1 MDNNSKLQNGSLD
14 IYTLAYNNVKTA
26 PQLQDIFCNSL
37 KGKVALVTG
46 GATGLGYTV
55 VNRLAEAG
63 ASVVIA
69 SRNEERGKNA
79 VKDFS
84 EKGYNVSYVRTDVT
98 KVADCYAAVEFAVNT
113 YGKLDILVSGAA
125 GWSSYAFLDMP
136 EAEFDRIMDTDCKG
150 VYYIA
155 QAAAR
160 AMISGKNPGKIVFI
174 SSAAHLGC
182 TQPNIGMMTH
192 YIAAKSAVA
201 NMTKGIAAE
210 LKQYNISV
218 NCVAPGGMLTA
229 GVFTEG
235 SEAGSLYGE
244 EYLKSRK
251 AHGGDTPLAMNP
263 DMVALVV
270 FAMCT
275 PMSDFMYGETVNV
288 NGGATLSYQEKPFSY
303 TMEGCIPGPR
313 K

>member
-1 MDNNSKLQNGSLD
+1 MDNNAKLQNSGLN
-14 IYTLAYNNVKTA
+14 IETLAYNNVKTA
-26 PQLQDIFCNSL
+26 PKLQDVFCSSL

-46 GATGLGYTV
+46 GATGLGYNV

-69 SRNEERGKNA
+69 SRKEERGKNA
-79 VKDFS
+79 VRDFT
-84 EKGYNVSYVRTDVT
+84 EKGYKVSYVQTDVT
-98 KVADCYAAVEFAVNT
+98 KIADCYAAVEFTVNT
-113 YGKLDILVSGAA
+113 YGRLDILVASAA

-150 VYYIA
+150 SYYIA

-160 AMISGKNPGKIVFI
+160 AMISCKNPGKIVFI
-174 SSAAHLGC
+174 ASAAHLGC
-182 TQPNIGMMTH
+182 TTPNVCMMTH
-192 YIAAKSAVA
+192 YIAAKGAVA
-201 NMTKGIAAE
+201 SMTKGIATE
-210 LKQYNISV
+210 LKQYNIGV
-218 NCVAPGGMLTA
+218 NCIAPGGMLSA

-235 SEAGSLYGE
+235 SEAGKLYGE
-244 EYLKSRK
+244 EFLKSRK

-263 DMVALVV
+263 DMVALAV

-303 TMEGCIPGPR
+303 TMEGCFPGPI